1 VRFEFIRAEKAHFP
15 VEMMCRLLEVS
26 SSGFYAWCRRPESA
40 RRRDDA
46 KLTVAI
52 TVAHER
58 SRQTYGSPRV
68 HAELRAQGTRVSRKR
83 IARIMRQ
90 QGLAGRHRR
99 RFRRT
104 TEVDPALAVAPN
116 VLDRNF
122 EPTEPNRVWATDIT
136 YVRTWEGWL
145 YLAVVI
151 DLFSRRVVGWAIA
164 DHMRTELC
172 LDALKMACG
181 RRLPDVGLVHH
192 SDRGCQFASADYR
205 AALNDSGITCS
216 MSRKGNCWD
225 NAVVESFFSTLKTE
239 LLYRITC
246 RTKLETSNTVTEWI
260 EVFYNRH
267 RRHSNLGMVSPADF
281 EDFHR
286 RNAAQAA

>member
-1 VRFEFIRAEKAHFP
+1 MRFEFILAEKANFP
-15 VEMMCRLLEVS
+15 VEMMCRLLLVS

-40 RRRDDA
+40 RRSEDA

-52 TVAHER
+52 AVAHER
-58 SRQTYGSPRV
+58 SRRTYGSPRV
-68 HAELRAQGTRVSRKR
+68 HAELRSQGTRVSRKR

-90 QGLAGRHRR
+90 QGLAGRLRR

-122 EPTEPNRVWATDIT
+122 RPTAPNRAWATDVT

-205 AALNDSGITCS
+205 AALSASGITCS

-239 LLYRITC
+239 LIYRITC
-246 RTKLETSNTVTEWI
+246 RSKIETANAVTEWI

-267 RRHSNLGMVSPADF
+267 RRHSTLGQLSPANF
-281 EDFHR
+281 EDSRR